1 MEEYAPNSHASKEQ
15 KPLVDKPAP
24 VQKKVSPVVSGTAKI
39 KKKSEGRKILDI
51 FLSSDINSVKTYVIY
66 DVLFPAV
73 KRFLSDSVDAFL
85 YPGGD
90 NPRRKTAASKVSYT
104 SYYGRDR
111 DRDRRSDP
119 PSRERRG
126 IDYDDIEFETR
137 GDAEAV
143 LTAMDDIIDTFD
155 AVSIAAFYDLA
166 EVSTNNYSLNKY
178 GWNDIRRAEIVRHR
192 NGSYVIKLP
201 KPLTIDQF

>member
-51 FLSSDINSVKTYVIY
+51 FLPEDINSVKTYVVY
-66 DVLFPAV
+66 DILVPAV

-90 NPRRKTAASKVSYT
+90 NPRRKATASKISYT
-104 SYYGRDR
+104 NYYGRDR

-119 PSRERRG
+119 PSRVRSG

-155 AVSIAAFYDLA
+155 MVSIADFYDLA
-166 EVSTNNYSLNKY
+166 EVSTNNYNLNKY
-178 GWNDIRRAEIVRHR
+178 GWNDIRRAEIVRLR
-192 NGSYVIKLP
+192 NGSYVIKFP
-201 KPLTIDQF
+201 KPLPIDQF